1 MKSLFQNN
9 FLNLYRFFSKEKVSS
24 MRLLLYPILGL
35 IFAKTDNI
43 PLIICDLLFVFGGI
57 LFASLLND
65 YYDFKLQ
72 GEENSIGKM
81 ITSGQFCESRIKRYI
96 WLPCIIPLILFY
108 PMLKLGASHITMLLL
123 SISFLLSLC
132 YCAPYT
138 RFKKIPFLGTITPPI
153 GIYLLF
159 AQALLINNS
168 INLSQIIFAI
178 LLFIYSWYLDFIHLA
193 NDSIEKNET
202 IKISGNNA
210 IKWAKASAIIA
221 LLFSF
226 LIFNKSNIALIPIAF
241 WTIRLSVIWNININS
256 IANMRKDILSRL
268 YCIEEFA
275 IYAII
280 AIIQSHTW
288 G

>member
-1 MKSLFQNN
+1 MKSLFINN
-9 FLNLYRFFSKEKVSS
+9 FLNLYRFFSNEKVSS

-35 IFAKTDNI
+35 IFSKINNI
-43 PLIICDLLFVFGGI
+43 PLIICDILFVFGGI
-57 LFASLLND
+57 LFASILND
-65 YYDFKLQ
+65 YYDYKLQ
-72 GEENSIGKM
+72 GEINSIGKM
-81 ITSGQFCESRIKRYI
+81 ITSKKICESRIKRYI
-96 WLPCIIPLILFY
+96 WLPCVIPLILFY
-108 PMLKLGASHITMLLL
+108 PMLKFGASHITMLLL
-123 SISFLLSLC
+123 SISFILSLC
-132 YCAPYT
+132 YCIPNI
-138 RFKKIPFLGTITPPI
+138 RLKEIPFIGTITPPI

-159 AQALLINNS
+159 LQALLINNS

-202 IKISGNNA
+202 IKISGNSA
-210 IKWAKASAIIA
+210 IKLAKLSAIMA

-226 LIFNKSNIALIPIAF
+226 FIFNISNIALIPIAF
-241 WTIRLSVIWNININS
+241 WTIRLSIIWNIDVNS

-280 AIIQSHTW
+280 AFSQSQK
-288 G
+288 